1 MKTADFSE
9 KKKATSILKK
19 KKIVVM
25 THDMLEATTI
35 YKTYCEKKQR

>member
-9 KKKATSILKK
+9 KKGNFDSEKK
-19 KKIVVM
+19 KFVVM

>member
-9 KKKATSILKK
+9 KKGNFDSEKK
-19 KKIVVM
+19 KKIVGM
-25 THDMLEATTI
+25 TQMLEATTI

>member
-9 KKKATSILKK
+9 KKGNFDSEKK
-19 KKIVVM
+19 KKFVVM
-25 THDMLEATTI
+25 TQMLEATTI